1 MKTAKP
7 KLPFGWGAKILD
19 RYLAR
24 EFLFSYIIALF
35 VVLSLRILLDMLMQ
49 YDEFLETKPNQISPT
64 TLIVLMDILNYYGP
78 KTFLNF
84 RDFSGAI
91 IMLAAAFSLARLT
104 RQNELIAVLASGTSL
119 KRLIAPI
126 VLIGFLL
133 NMLMVCDQEF
143 ILPQYAD
150 QLTRRPDE
158 VGRGNLREK
167 PLWLQLDCDDALFS
181 AQKFDPNTKTITELT
196 VITRNQGAATGR
208 IVADS
213 AQWDYQKKCWILQN
227 GRHFTSQSDTQQN
240 AVTPIDEYPSD
251 LTPEYLWLQRNSNY
265 KTFMSSS
272 DLNRLLQRAQ
282 RPGELAETL
291 SEKHFRFTDPIINMI
306 MLLLGLPLFASREPK
321 SSTAAFLL
329 ACLGAGGCFVAT
341 FACKLLIG
349 PDLLSFILPDS
360 DLQYK
365 IIAWLPIIIF
375 TPLSILALD
384 SIKT

>member
-19 RYLAR
+19 RYIAR
-24 EFLFSYIIALF
+24 EFLFSYLIALF
-35 VVLSLRILLDMLMQ
+35 VVLALRILLDMLMQ
-49 YDEFLETKPNQISPT
+49 YDEFVEQGS
-64 TLIVLMDILNYYGP
+64 VLFNILDFYGP
-78 KTFLNF
+78 KIFEYF
-84 RDFSGAI
+84 RDFSGAV
-91 IMLAAAFSLARLT
+91 IMLAAAFSLARLN

-133 NMLMVCDQEF
+133 NLLMVLDQEF
-143 ILPQYAD
+143 ILPRYAD
-150 QLTRRPDE
+150 KLARHHDE
-158 VGRGNLREK
+158 TGENKLRVTSI
-167 PLWLQLDCDDALFS
+167 WLQPDRNHALLS
-181 AQKFDPNTKTITELT
+181 ASEFNPNTQTLTGLTI
-196 VITRNQGAATGR
+196 ITRPQNAATGR
-208 IVADS
+208 IVADR
-213 AQWDYQKKCWILQN
+213 ATWNNQKKAWILQN
-227 GRHFTSQSDTQQN
+227 GRQFTSQPDTQKN
-240 AVTPIDEYPSD
+240 AVTSIAEYPSD
-251 LTPEYLWLQRNSNY
+251 LNPDYLWLQRNSNY
-265 KTFMSSS
+265 KTFMSSA
-272 DLNRLLQRAQ
+272 DLNRLLQRPQKPA
-282 RPGELAETL
+282 ELAETL
-291 SEKHFRFTDPIINMI
+291 SEKHFRFTDPIINLI

-321 SSTAAFLL
+321 NSPVLFLL

-349 PDLLSFILPDS
+349 QDLFSFILPNS

>member
-1 MKTAKP
+1 MKTSKP
-7 KLPFGWGAKILD
+7 KLLFGWGPKILD
-19 RYLAR
+19 RYIAR

-49 YDEFLETKPNQISPT
+49 YDEFSESGSAL
-64 TLIVLMDILNYYGP
+64 LNIFDYYGP
-78 KTFLNF
+78 KTFEYF
-84 RDFSGAI
+84 RDFSGTI
-91 IMLAAAFSLARLT
+91 IMLAAAFCLARLT

-133 NMLMVCDQEF
+133 NLFMVCDQEF
-143 ILPQYAD
+143 ILPRYAD
-150 QLTRRPDE
+150 TLTRRPDE
-158 VGRGNLREK
+158 MGRGNLK
-167 PLWLQLDCDDALFS
+167 VTPLWLQLDRDDALLS
-181 AQKFDPNTKTITELT
+181 AKEFNPNTQTLTGLTI
-196 VITRNQGAATGR
+196 ITRQQSAATGR
-208 IVADS
+208 IVADF
-213 AQWDYQKKCWILQN
+213 ATWDDQKKSWILQN
-227 GRHFTSQSDTQQN
+227 GQHFTNQTDTQQN
-240 AVTPIDEYPSD
+240 AITAITEYPSD

-265 KTFMSSS
+265 KNLMSGS
-272 DLNRLLQRAQ
+272 DLNQLLKRSQK
-282 RPGELAETL
+282 PGELAETL
-291 SEKHFRFTDPIINMI
+291 SEKHFRFTDPIINMV

-321 SSTAAFLL
+321 SSAAAFLL
-329 ACLGAGGCFVAT
+329 ACLGAGGCLIAT

-349 PDLLSFILPDS
+349 QDLLSFILPNS

>member
-1 MKTAKP
+1 MKTSKT
-7 KLPFGWGAKILD
+7 KIPFCWGAKILD
-19 RYLAR
+19 RYIAR

-35 VVLSLRILLDMLMQ
+35 VVLSLRILLDMLMEF
-49 YDEFLETKPNQISPT
+49 DEFAETGSVVMN
-64 TLIVLMDILNYYGP
+64 ILGYYGP
-78 KTFLNF
+78 KTFEYF

-133 NMLMVCDQEF
+133 NLLMVCDQEF
-143 ILPQYAD
+143 IIPKFAD
-150 QLTRRPDE
+150 QLTRKHDE
-158 VGRGNLREK
+158 TGQNQKKVT
-167 PLWLQLDCDDALFS
+167 PVWLQLDRDNALLS
-181 AQKFDPNTKTITELT
+181 AKKFNPNDNTLTDLTI
-196 VITRNQGAATGR
+196 ITRHQTTATGR
-208 IVADS
+208 IVAEQ
-213 AQWDYQKKCWILQN
+213 AQWDYQKNCWILKNGLLFTNQN
-227 GRHFTSQSDTQQN
+227 GAQQN
-240 AVTPIDEYPSD
+240 AITPITEYPSD
-251 LTPEYLWLQRNSNY
+251 LNPEFLWLQRNSGY
-265 KTFMSSS
+265 KTYMSSAE
-272 DLNRLLQRAQ
+272 LNQLLQRAQ
-282 RPGELAETL
+282 KPAELAETL
-291 SEKHFRFTDPIINMI
+291 SEKHFRFTDPIINMV

-321 SSTAAFLL
+321 SSPATFLL

-349 PDLLSFILPDS
+349 QDLFSFIMPNS